1 MAKPVTGESK
11 KPYATPILTV
21 HGTVR
26 ELTQASQAGGKNDGP
41 PVGFKHRT
49 AIG

>member
-1 MAKPVTGESK
+1 MAKPVDGEIK

-26 ELTQASQAGGKNDGP
+26 ELTQANQAGGKNDAAS
-41 PVGFKHRT
+41 VRAFKHRT
-49 AIG
+49 AV